1 MLREKA
7 VVLIDGPALVH
18 RWYHRW
24 EYTTTKFG
32 KAIDLKEFAVKNT
45 RYLLATAHS
54 FDPSHLSNRLLSPQL
69 EYAHTPKHNKLM
81 LFFDQGDGGRKELFP
96 DYKKKRAEKKDL
108 KSLRMI
114 EKIAKKVFLN
124 EPKETTLIVPD
135 FHPSLQT
142 LNAEADDMIAT
153 IALRNQKLKIP
164 TVVMSHDFDLYQL
177 IDDHRKSYNFD
188 IRSRHLIHEKTV
200 VERCGVH
207 PKLIRD
213 YKALA
218 GDAADNIP
226 GVKGIGKVGAAK
238 LLKKYGDLEGVLTR
252 GPQREKGSMATKI
265 ANGAESAFLSR
276 QLVDFRMC
284 PKLLKA
290 AEKFLSS

>member
-1 MLREKA
+1 MLREKSI
-7 VVLIDGPALVH
+7 VLIDGPAIVH

-24 EYTTTKFG
+24 EFTATKYG
-32 KAIDLKEFAVKNT
+32 KAIDLKEFAVKNA
-45 RYLLATAHS
+45 RYLLATAHC

-69 EYAHTPKHNKLM
+69 EYAHTPKHNKIM
-81 LFFDQGDGGRKELFP
+81 LFFDQGDGGRRDLYPE
-96 DYKKKRAEKKDL
+96 YKKHRVEKKD
-108 KSLRMI
+108 KKALRMM

-124 EPKETTLIVPD
+124 EPEGTTLVVPD
-135 FHPSLQT
+135 FHSSLQT

-177 IDDHRKSYNFD
+177 IDDHRKSYHFD
-188 IRSRHLIHEKTV
+188 IRTRHLIHEKTV
-200 VERCGVH
+200 IDRCGVH

-213 YKALA
+213 FKALA
-218 GDAADNIP
+218 GDNSDNIP
-226 GVKGIGKVGAAK
+226 GVRGIGKVGAIK
-238 LLKKYGDLEGVLTR
+238 LLKKYGDLEGVLSR
-252 GPQREKGSMATKI
+252 GPQKEKGSLANKI
-265 ANGAESAFLSR
+265 AQGGESALLSR
-276 QLVDFRMC
+276 QLIDFRMC